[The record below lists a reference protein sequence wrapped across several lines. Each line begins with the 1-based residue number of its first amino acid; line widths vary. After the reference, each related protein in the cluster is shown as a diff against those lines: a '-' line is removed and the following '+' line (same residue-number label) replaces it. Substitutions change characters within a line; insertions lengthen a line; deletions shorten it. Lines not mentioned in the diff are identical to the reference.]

1 MQSLAMRRS
10 PKQRRLTKYTCVTRR
25 IGFFR
30 GMLQA
35 RCRRSSWL
43 ATASWCTRAS
53 SRPGYDKPPLHTR
66 YVDKRRSGIKAV
78 QTLLAVMH
86 DDTDAS
92 AVARACAR
100 PTLVSG
106 ESRLPW

>member
-1 MQSLAMRRS
+1 
-10 PKQRRLTKYTCVTRR
+10 
-25 IGFFR
+25 
-30 GMLQA
+30 MLQA